1 MMIESQC
8 NRLRPRGKRPEQQ
21 AMILGRAAALNTLIV
36 GIIWAAVGLCG
47 CYSFRG
53 TSIPPHLKSI
63 SVSSVVDNSGF
74 GSAVYRELT
83 YVKLVEKIRQENA
96 LLLVDRDGDARLKVV
111 LKEIKDEPVAVR
123 AGAVERDRKV
133 RVALDVEYYDAVKKR
148 AIFQRVFTNAVVF
161 EVALASTQ
169 RDAAIRSALQQN
181 VDDILL
187 AIVSGW

>member
-1 MMIESQC
+1 MMKNQL
-8 NRLRPRGKRPEQQ
+8 NRLRARGGRPFQQ
-21 AMILGRAAALNTLIV
+21 FTVFGCAMALNTFIV
-36 GIIWAAVGLCG
+36 GMICVVIGLTG

-63 SVSSVVDNSGF
+63 SVSSVIDNSGF

-83 YVKLVEKIRQENA
+83 YLKLVEKIRQENA

-111 LKEIKDEPVAVR
+111 LKEIRDEPVAVR